1 MNLKTYKE
9 YQKAFSE
16 INFILDNSETNITN
30 KIPKK
35 FIDLIKNNMDKN
47 YVVKI
52 DLSNGIENSVLLDK
66 TKDILSLIYRDYIC
80 SKEEREELID
90 LWESKKQTIN
100 TNQILQNNSYEKR
113 EVKIIE
119 DKKIAKI
126 ENKKWY
132 EKIINK
138 IRNI

>member
-80 SKEEREELID
+80 SKEEREKLID
-90 LWESKKQTIN
+90 LWEAKKQTIN

-113 EVKIIE
+113 EIKIIE

>member
-90 LWESKKQTIN
+90 LWEAKKQTIN

-113 EVKIIE
+113 EIKIIE